1 MVSLQAQAWL
11 ERRKSKMTDDDGRA
25 RTSSELT
32 QEDIERYLPMLEDSD
47 VTEAQKIEYLQT
59 VWGMTRAFVDAAWD
73 EKLELT
79 LDTTVP
85 G

>member
-1 MVSLQAQAWL
+1 
-11 ERRKSKMTDDDGRA
+11 MTDDDGRA

-32 QEDIERYLPMLEDSD
+32 QEDIERYLPMLEDND
-47 VTEAQKIEYLQT
+47 LTEAQKIEYLQT
-59 VWGMTRAFVDAAWD
+59 VWGITRAFVDAAWD

-79 LDTTVP
+79 LSTAAQ